1 MAGRLAA
8 AKVRGA
14 RAGGRPAR
22 LPGPPGR
29 AARPPGPQGALGGE
43 GGWGMGEGE
52 GWRANPAAA
61 AEDGRGTDAPRPLL
75 CPGLG
80 QAKDMPKIVSEA
92 MRPNNVLSKTQAFL
106 AEYKAKYIDTGSF
119 VPLQQVMLGV
129 FCLSYTVTWPSEYRH
144 MQHAKEH
151 GH

>member
-1 MAGRLAA
+1 MWIA
-8 AKVRGA
+8 VDS
-14 RAGGRPAR
+14 
-22 LPGPPGR
+22 PGR
-29 AARPPGPQGALGGE
+29 APRGRRARWGGE
-43 GGWGMGEGE
+43 GGWGIGEGKA
-52 GWRANPAAA
+52 GGQTLLLLL
-61 AEDGRGTDAPRPLL
+61 EDGRGTDAPRPLL
-75 CPGLG
+75 CPGRG